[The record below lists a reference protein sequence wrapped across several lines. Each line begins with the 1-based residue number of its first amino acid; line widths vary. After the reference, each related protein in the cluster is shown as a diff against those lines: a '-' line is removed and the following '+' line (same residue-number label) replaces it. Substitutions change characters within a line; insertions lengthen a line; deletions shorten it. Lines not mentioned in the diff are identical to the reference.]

1 MNKNKNKETKY
12 NIVVFVSFIIV
23 VFLIFGLRLFQI
35 GIVNKVNDVA
45 IAPMDY
51 KETQLRSSNL
61 PKQRGSILDA
71 EGHPIAVDA
80 TSYSI
85 YANVNP
91 EAEDS
96 VQDIDQTARVLSEV
110 LSLSVDEVIGILKT
124 PGASQ
129 VEFGAAGQGLSLEQ
143 KRTIEQAELPGIHF
157 TSEPDR
163 HYMNDYFAS
172 HLIGYTAPEP
182 QEDGAEES
190 LENHGQIG
198 IEYAYDDTL
207 NDYLI
212 NEGESGIASG
222 RDIRLTLE
230 GNLQSVLEDLIQQ
243 VYVRYAPK
251 NISAYLVEAETG
263 RLLSAAQRPSF
274 NLNTLDGIEN
284 EWRNLLVENVY
295 EPGSTIKILTTAIAY
310 EMGIVQPTDRFLS
323 GEIDLYGTTVRDYN
337 LTGWGQIT
345 YDQGLIHSS
354 NVGVARLVEMMG
366 VEQWQEALARFGFGQ
381 TTDSGLPNEN
391 PGTIQFDNPVSAI
404 MSGFGQGLL
413 TSPIQLLQA
422 YSSIG
427 NDGRM
432 LKIQYIDQIQ
442 GREKMTPV
450 VLQDDISPEV
460 ANHILDVMVQTVKD
474 PNGTAQDF
482 DHEKVSIAAKTGTAQ
497 IADPN
502 GNGYLTGPNDYY
514 FSVVSFFPAEDPKY
528 MLYISMQQPSTPNN
542 RTGSQIISE
551 LFHPFVDYVLIND

>member
-1 MNKNKNKETKY
+1 MNNKNAETKF

-23 VFLIFGLRLFQI
+23 IFLIFGLRLFQI
-35 GIVNKVNDVA
+35 GVVNKVNDVA
-45 IAPMDY
+45 LSPMDY

-71 EGHPIAVDA
+71 KDRPIAVDA

-91 EAEDS
+91 DSQDS

-110 LSLSVDEVIGILKT
+110 LSLSVDEVIQILKT

-129 VEFGAAGQGLSLEQ
+129 VEFGTEGQGLSLEQ
-143 KRTIEQAELPGIHF
+143 KRLIEQAELSGIYF
-157 TSEPDR
+157 TEHPDR
-163 HYMNDYFAS
+163 HYTNDYFAS
-172 HLIGYTAPEP
+172 HLIGYTAPE
-182 QEDGAEES
+182 QGEES
-190 LENHGQIG
+190 EQENAENRGQMG
-198 IEYAYDDTL
+198 IEYAYDDLL
-207 NDYLI
+207 NDYQI
-212 NEGESGIASG
+212 NEGENGLASG
-222 RDIRLTLE
+222 RNIRLTIE

-243 VYVRYAPK
+243 SYLRYAPK
-251 NISAYLVEAETG
+251 NISAYLVEVESG
-263 RLLSAAQRPSF
+263 RLLTAAQRPSF
-274 NLNTLDGIEN
+274 NLNTLDGIET

-310 EMGIVQPTDRFLS
+310 EMGIVKPTDRFLS

-366 VEQWQEALARFGFGQ
+366 VEAWQEALARFGFGQ

-391 PGTIQFDNPVSAI
+391 AGTITFDNPVSTI

-427 NDGRM
+427 NEGRM
-432 LKIQYIDQIQ
+432 MKLQYIDQIQ
-442 GREKMTPV
+442 GREKTAPI
-450 VLQDDISPEV
+450 VLQDEISPEV
-460 ANHILDVMVQTVKD
+460 ANHILEVMVQTVQD

-482 DHEKVSIAAKTGTAQ
+482 NHEKVRVAAKTGTAQ

-502 GNGYLTGPNDYY
+502 GNGYLTGENDYY
-514 FSVVSFFPAEDPKY
+514 FSVISFFPAEDPKY
-528 MLYISMQQPSTPNN
+528 MLYISMQQPSTPGNK
-542 RTGSQIISE
+542 TGSQIISE